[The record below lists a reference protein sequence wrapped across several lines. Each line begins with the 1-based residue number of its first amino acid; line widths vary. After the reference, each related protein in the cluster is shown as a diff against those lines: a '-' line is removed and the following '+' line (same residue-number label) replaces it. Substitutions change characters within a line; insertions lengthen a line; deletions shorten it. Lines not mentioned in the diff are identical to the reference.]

1 MNPFFNIYIGPM
13 FGAKTT
19 RLLADIDRLKYKGR
33 KVIAFK
39 PNIDKRY
46 VEDKISS
53 HNNGTINAC
62 CIEDAE
68 EIFSVIDSFCLDG
81 TSIDT
86 IAVDEAF
93 MIKGIDNVLINLY
106 RKGYNI
112 IVASIQMDTKETPFE
127 NIRNMLPWATKI
139 EVCPAVCTMCDR
151 DAYFTEA
158 LFDIENATQE
168 EKVGGKNMYEPRC
181 AKHYTS
187 FSNIARQS

>member
-1 MNPFFNIYIGPM
+1 M

-19 RLLADIDRLKYKGR
+19 RLLADIDRLKYKGK
-33 KVIAFK
+33 KVVAFK

-46 VEDKISS
+46 ISDRISS
-53 HNNGTINAC
+53 HNNGTIEAY
-62 CIEDAE
+62 CIDKAND
-68 EIFSVIDSFCLDG
+68 ILDIIEK

-93 MIKGIDNVLINLY
+93 MLDNIDEVLINCY

-112 IVASIQMDTKETPFE
+112 IVSSIQMNAKEEPFD

-139 EVCPAVCTMCDR
+139 EVCPAVCTMCDN
-151 DAYFTEA
+151 DAYFTQA

-168 EKVGGKNMYEPRC
+168 EKIGGKDMYEPRC

-187 FSNIARQS
+187 FNLN

>member
-1 MNPFFNIYIGPM
+1 MNPFFNVYIGPM

-46 VEDKISS
+46 AEDKISS

-68 EIFSVIDSFCLDG
+68 EIFSVIESFRLDG

-93 MIKGIDNVLINLY
+93 MVKGIDSVLIDLY

-112 IVASIQMDTKETPFE
+112 IIASIQMNTKETPFE

-139 EVCPAVCTMCDR
+139 EVCPAVCTMCDS

-181 AKHYTS
+181 AKH
-187 FSNIARQS
+187 FSEFKNIV

>member
-46 VEDKISS
+46 AEDKISS

-62 CIEDAE
+62 CINDAL
-68 EIFSVIDSFCLDG
+68 EIFDIIEEFNIDNIV
-81 TSIDT
+81 IDT

-93 MIKGIDNVLINLY
+93 MINNIDTVLISLY
-106 RKGYNI
+106 RQGYNI
-112 IVASIQMDTKETPFE
+112 IIASIQMDTKEKPFQ
-127 NIRNMLPWATKI
+127 NIKNMLPWATKI
-139 EVCPAVCTMCDR
+139 EVCPAVCTMCDN

-181 AKHYTS
+181 ANHYSS
-187 FSNIARQS
+187 F